1 MRWIRKKRVLL
12 VILISFL
19 FLLFFNT
26 NWMSWFYPIHYKDEI
41 RTQAE
46 AYDVD
51 PFLVASIIR
60 VESNYKLSRESKKG
74 AIGLMQLMPD
84 TANWVLEK
92 KQKKNVTMDEL
103 KHEPE
108 ANIEIGT
115 WYLDYLSDHFDGN
128 PIAAIAA
135 YNAGQGNVGSWI
147 KKGLWDG
154 KLDTINEIPV
164 GETRHYVQRVIYYY
178 NQYKDIY
185 KEF

>member
-1 MRWIRKKRVLL
+1 MKLLRKKRSLLVLFIAFVLL
-12 VILISFL
+12 L
-19 FLLFFNT
+19 FLNT
-26 NWMSWFYPIHYKDEI
+26 NWMSWFYPIHYKEQI
-41 RTQAE
+41 RTHSE
-46 AYDVD
+46 NYEVD

-84 TANWVLEK
+84 TANWILETARLD
-92 KQKKNVTMDEL
+92 NVTLDEL
-103 KHEPE
+103 KHEPD
-108 ANIEIGT
+108 ANIQMGT
-115 WYLDYLSDHFDGN
+115 WYLDYLSDHFEGN

-147 KKGLWDG
+147 KEGKWDG
-154 KLDTINEIPV
+154 HLDTIGEIPI
-164 GETRHYVQRVIYYY
+164 GETRHYVQRVVYYY